1 MDFTYEIIHCDPQ
14 QHALIAVYRAEGKQ
28 PVEINISM
36 AMDDIWDDETI
47 AIRANAT
54 MGRVLKIWSE
64 QEAIAKRKETATDCA
79 HLVGKVVSDT
89 YDPHKALTDRP
100 NIPDFH
106 PIYQNIRKVGV
117 SKLASEQQFEVVDRD
132 PDDAQ
137 RQLTAFRR
145 DYGCSPAQ
153 IRVQLHKMDR
163 LGDVDEAMKQAD
175 RETEIEWLFAN
186 SIKRTGKASAA
197 IQNLLGL
204 SDEETDDL
212 WIAAQKET
220 VDKGIGRP

>member
-14 QHALIAVYRAEGKQ
+14 QHVLIAVFRAEGKQ

-36 AMDDIWDDETI
+36 AMDDRWDDETI
-47 AIRANAT
+47 AVRANAT
-54 MGRVLKIWSE
+54 MGRVMKMWAD
-64 QEAIAKRKETATDCA
+64 QEAMAKRTETAADCA

-89 YDPHKALTDRP
+89 FDPFKALNDRP
-100 NIPDFH
+100 NVPEFH
-106 PIYQNIRKVGV
+106 PIYQSVRKVGV
-117 SKLASEQQFEVVDRD
+117 SKMASEQQFEVVERD
-132 PDDAQ
+132 PEDAQ

-153 IRVQLHKMDR
+153 IRVQLHKMGR

-186 SIKRTGKASAA
+186 SIKRTGKAAAA
-197 IQNLLGL
+197 IQSLLGL
-204 SDEETDDL
+204 SDDDTDNL
-212 WIAAQKET
+212 WIAAQRET
-220 VDKGIGRP
+220 VDRGIGRA

>member
-14 QHALIAVYRAEGKQ
+14 QHSLIAVFRAEGKQ

-36 AMDDIWDDETI
+36 AMDDSWDDETI
-47 AIRANAT
+47 AVRANAT
-54 MGRVLKIWSE
+54 MGRVMKLWAD
-64 QEAIAKRKETATDCA
+64 QEALAKRTETAEDCA

-89 YDPHKALTDRP
+89 FDPHKALNDRP
-100 NIPDFH
+100 NIPKFH
-106 PIYQNIRKVGV
+106 PIYQSIRKVGV
-117 SKLASEQQFEVVDRD
+117 SKLASEQEWEVIDRD
-132 PDDAQ
+132 PEDAQ
-137 RQLTAFRR
+137 RQLTAFRS

-186 SIKRTGKASAA
+186 SIKRTGKASAV
-197 IQNLLGL
+197 IQEFLGL
-204 SDEETDDL
+204 SDDEADNL
-212 WIAAQKET
+212 WIAAQNEY
-220 VDKGIGRP
+220 VDRRIGKS